1 MATYVRI
8 VKNGDDLNPIAEACL
23 TCAATFCLTMCLES
37 TGLAGSVFYA
47 ITDMYDYSTKH
58 EGEGVGAWEMLR
70 VASVQADETAFV
82 TAAKRID
89 WSRRTEQE
97 HVEAIQMALS
107 AGAHRFDRDLAAAAH
122 ERYPTSDKLRRIA
135 ELLAPPRVTLVERPV
150 DKVGRQANRTW
161 LKANATSGC
170 VRGARK

>member
-1 MATYVRI
+1 
-8 VKNGDDLNPIAEACL
+8 
-23 TCAATFCLTMCLES
+23 
-37 TGLAGSVFYA
+37 
-47 ITDMYDYSTKH
+47 MYDYSTKH
-58 EGEGVGAWEMLR
+58 EGEGVGAGEMLR

-107 AGAHRFDRDLAAAAH
+107 AGAHRFGRDLAAAAH

-161 LKANATSGC
+161 LKANATTHYGQWVALC
-170 VRGARK
+170 RGKLLACGQSVADVKDRLDDTDGVLITRVL

>member
-1 MATYVRI
+1 
-8 VKNGDDLNPIAEACL
+8 
-23 TCAATFCLTMCLES
+23 
-37 TGLAGSVFYA
+37 
-47 ITDMYDYSTKH
+47 MYDYSTKH

-107 AGAHRFDRDLAAAAH
+107 AGAHRFAREVATMGYR
-122 ERYPTSDKLRRIA
+122 RYPASEQLQKMDKI
-135 ELLAPPRVTLVERPV
+135 LAPPRVTPIERRV
-150 DKVGRQANRTW
+150 NKDERQANRTW
-161 LKANATSGC
+161 LKANATTYYGQWVALRHGKLLACGQSVADVKDCLDDTGG
-170 VRGARK
+170 VLITRVL